1 MAICFMYSLA
11 FSPKFFEKKLH
22 HRNPITN
29 HKNSRAGGVNRT
41 RRIDLFKWRTSSGKQ
56 VQSSTSTA
64 PFVDFPSDY
73 DEVLDQA
80 KDATKAALNDGK
92 KLLEV
97 EFPTAGLES
106 VSGDAEGGI
115 EMTSSMILVRDFCN
129 NFLTSEQY
137 ARTRIFFPDISE
149 VGAAKAGVFEGTYF
163 KLDYLTKPSGLED
176 IGFSKKVR
184 MVDRV
189 KPTDEMIVV
198 AYPYF
203 NVNEMLA
210 VEELYTN
217 ATTESKIPLLVFN
230 GELDRIRSGYYPS
243 FFYPKLAAL
252 SKSFL
257 PKFETVYYIHNFK
270 GSRGGTL
277 FRAYPGPWQV
287 LRKGKDGHICI
298 LERETMPSLKEVA
311 LDILPQA

>member
-1 MAICFMYSLA
+1 MATCLTCTLPAPSVLFEESQCRSFFLKHTSFKVGSLMNA
-11 FSPKFFEKKLH
+11 KVIKL
-22 HRNPITN
+22 
-29 HKNSRAGGVNRT
+29 S
-41 RRIDLFKWRTSSGKQ
+41 KWRNSSGRQ
-56 VQSSTSTA
+56 RQSSA
-64 PFVDFPSDY
+64 AAVVNFPNDY

-80 KDATKAALNDGK
+80 KDATKAALTDGK

-115 EMTSSMILVRDFCN
+115 EMTSSMVLVRNFCTYLLN
-129 NFLTSEQY
+129 SEQY
-137 ARTRIFFPDISE
+137 ARTRIFFPDINE
-149 VGAAKAGVFEGTYF
+149 VAAAKAGIFEGTYF

-176 IGFSKKVR
+176 MGFTNKVR
-184 MVDRV
+184 VVDHL

-203 NVNEMLA
+203 NVNEILA
-210 VEELYTN
+210 VEELYTK
-217 ATTESKIPLLVFN
+217 ATAESKVPILVFN
-230 GELDRIRSGYYPS
+230 GELDRIRSGYYPP
-243 FFYPKLAAL
+243 FFYPKLGAL

-287 LRKGKDGHICI
+287 LRKGNNGLFCI
-298 LERETMPSLKEVA
+298 HEQETMPSLKEVA
-311 LDILPQA
+311 LDILMRA